1 MQQPGVNEGDLSNHQ
16 SISVSG
22 DGILQYLFV
31 LLVGTFFGVLL
42 VKSEV
47 VSWYRIQRMFLFEE
61 LHMYLIIGSA
71 VVVGA
76 ISLVIIKHFQLNTVD
91 KRSIVISKKKFQ
103 KGTII
108 GGIAFGMGW
117 AITGACPGPIYAQIG
132 SGEYIAVVT
141 FAAALVG
148 MYLYAFLQPK
158 LPH

>member
-1 MQQPGVNEGDLSNHQ
+1 MQRSSVNERDLSNHQ
-16 SISVSG
+16 SISVTG
-22 DGILQYLFV
+22 DGILQYLSV
-31 LLVGTFFGVLL
+31 LFIGTFFGIVL

-47 VSWYRIQRMFLFEE
+47 VSWYRIQKMFLFEE
-61 LHMYLIIGSA
+61 LYMYLVIGSA

-76 ISLVIIKHFQLNTVD
+76 ISLAIIKHFQLSTVD
-91 KRSIVISKKKFQ
+91 KRSIVIRKKQFQ

-141 FAAALVG
+141 FGAALVG